1 MQDAKVWLLSAALG
15 FAGCGGQGVTDQS
28 PRRSNTPTPKPTDEA
43 PYNVIPPNANAAGF
57 GGQSGK
63 GGASGGGAGLASGG
77 GSAGAGGMGMNAGGV
92 AGGSSGSSGAAG
104 DGSVAPPDC
113 PSLTRARLANG
124 QCVDRISEFSVASD
138 PTSIAMDSDKRIW
151 FDDGTGNQIVQLDD
165 QGRVLNRIAFDSDS
179 DSESREL
186 VSGTGGMILWYSD
199 HFAKTVTGLSR
210 DLQRTVFPL
219 KFSPS
224 GLGLGEGGELWLTEA
239 DKAVHRFEP
248 RDSSDKSWAARPVGG
263 IVVGPDENLW
273 FAQGADIG
281 RLTVAGVRQDFPITD
296 GVADDVCAGP
306 DGALWYTDGWLH
318 QIGHMTV
325 EGKLMRTW
333 DLPTSS
339 GPVRII
345 AGPDD
350 ALWFTEQGTGK
361 IGRITVEGVIT
372 HYPTP
377 TSASGPYGITVGP
390 DHNIWFTER
399 WSGKIGRLIPDLVE

>member
-15 FAGCGGQGVTDQS
+15 FSACGGQGVTDQS
-28 PRRSNTPTPKPTDEA
+28 PRRSKTPTPKPSDEV
-43 PYNVIPPNANAAGF
+43 PYNVMPPNANAAGS

-63 GGASGGGAGLASGG
+63 GGASASGGGAGLASGG
-77 GSAGAGGMGMNAGGV
+77 AGAGGMGISTGGV
-92 AGGSSGSSGAAG
+92 AGGSSGSSGVAG

-124 QCVDRISEFSVASD
+124 QCVDRISEFSVATN
-138 PTSIAMDSDKRIW
+138 PMNIAIDSGKRLW
-151 FDDGTGNQIVQLDD
+151 FDDGTGKRIVQMDD
-165 QGRVLNRIAFDSDS
+165 QGRVLNQIAIDSA
-179 DSESREL
+179 SESHEL
-186 VSGTGGMILWYSD
+186 VTGTGGMILWYD
-199 HFAKTVTGLSR
+199 DFFAKTVTGISP
-210 DLQRTVFPL
+210 DLKRTVFPL

-248 RDSSDKSWAARPVGG
+248 RDSSDKTWAARPVSG
-263 IVVGPDENLW
+263 IVVGPDENMW
-273 FAQGADIG
+273 FAQSSSIG
-281 RLTVAGVRQDFPITD
+281 RLTVAGVREDFPITD

-306 DGALWYTDGWLH
+306 DGALWYTDGWLD

-325 EGKLMRTW
+325 EGKLIRTW
-333 DLPTSS
+333 DLPKSS
-339 GPVRII
+339 QPVRII
-345 AGPDD
+345 VGPDA

-361 IGRITVEGVIT
+361 IGRITVEGVVT
-372 HYPTP
+372 HYPPP
-377 TSASGPYGITVGP
+377 TSVSGPYGITVGP